1 MIILPIRN
9 YTFVIISVVLKS
21 VKPGTLNNKLVN
33 ICSVVFSA
41 KFIDASTDLSTL
53 DLI

>member
-21 VKPGTLNNKLVN
+21 VKRYFEQQIGQHMFGSFLG
-33 ICSVVFSA
+33 
-41 KFIDASTDLSTL
+41 
-53 DLI
+53 